1 MNYFKKTNFI
11 ILLLIYS
18 FKVLSYEN
26 SILAIVENQVITLND
41 FKKFNKKSATE
52 NDIHALINQLVLE
65 LEIKSKNIQLAR
77 EQSSQAIINLAKT
90 NNLTI
95 DQLLSIKGIEK
106 TIELV
111 KLEIS
116 KKILKDSVIKSAK
129 IQLSDAEVFNEMS
142 KNPER
147 IFFEEINVNQIKFD
161 SIVNSE
167 DNTINSN
174 EEQSEYLLEL
184 VTKLKSKNKSLE
196 HIKEVLNS
204 KTKFHSQ
211 ILWIN
216 NRDTPQK
223 LFSTLNE
230 VDIGNISKPIRINNS
245 WHIFEILSKNS
256 KDITSTLI
264 KNRLIEIKEQQYYL
278 DWLERTKNKY
288 FIKIFNK
295 KLDGFKS

>member
-129 IQLSDAEVFNEMS
+129 IQLNDKFASVGEVGAFILAERAAKRQELQNVLTTALKVDSETKMGLVQDIKQELRKVS
-142 KNPER
+142 ALK
-147 IFFEEINVNQIKFD
+147 INYTTRVGDYSQN
-161 SIVNSE
+161 
-167 DNTINSN
+167 IN
-174 EEQSEYLLEL
+174 
-184 VTKLKSKNKSLE
+184 
-196 HIKEVLNS
+196 
-204 KTKFHSQ
+204 
-211 ILWIN
+211 
-216 NRDTPQK
+216 
-223 LFSTLNE
+223 
-230 VDIGNISKPIRINNS
+230 
-245 WHIFEILSKNS
+245 
-256 KDITSTLI
+256 
-264 KNRLIEIKEQQYYL
+264 
-278 DWLERTKNKY
+278 
-288 FIKIFNK
+288 
-295 KLDGFKS
+295 